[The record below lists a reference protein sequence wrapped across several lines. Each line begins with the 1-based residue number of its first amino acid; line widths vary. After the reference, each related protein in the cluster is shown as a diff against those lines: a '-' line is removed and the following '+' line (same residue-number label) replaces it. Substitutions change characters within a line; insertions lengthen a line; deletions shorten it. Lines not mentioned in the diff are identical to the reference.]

1 MCQRPPPAVVLL
13 WRIYANR
20 QKSANKADRRGFARS
35 DGGIKSAAWA
45 SAGVVG
51 RGAWLLSKTAIPA
64 GDAGSAGQ
72 RRLMGCKGVRGHIWA
87 AASLA
92 LAGAGLGIGCSRA
105 AADTLEWALVQAY
118 QNNPSLNAQRA
129 ALRATDENVPQALS
143 GYRPKVSVTANGGY
157 NYSNSVSQFPLV
169 TGGPVSTIQYA
180 EAFASRGV
188 GATGTYT
195 LFNGFQNANR
205 TRQAESQ
212 VEGARETL
220 RVTEQQVLLDAAT
233 AYMNLLRDQAILDLN
248 RRNVEVL
255 TEQLKQTRDRFN
267 VGEVTRT
274 DVAQAESRLAAG
286 RSALLGAQSNFV
298 TSQAN
303 YRRVIGVDPGR
314 LAPGTPV
321 DRLSPNTLPKAVTQ
335 GQAQSPSV
343 LAAMYGVDVAA
354 LAVKISEG
362 ALYPNLTLT
371 ASASE
376 GNYPAFEVLRQTQAS
391 IVGQLTVPLYQGGA
405 EYSAI
410 RQFKE
415 TLGQQR
421 LNLDVNRDQ
430 ARATVVQS
438 WGQLDAAKAQIEST
452 TAQVNAAEIAL
463 NGVREEARVGQRT
476 TLDVLNAQQELVNAR
491 VALVTAQHD
500 RVVASFTLLA
510 AVGALSMQRLGLNV
524 QIYDPMVHYQQV
536 RDAWV
541 GVRIPDGR

>member
-1 MCQRPPPAVVLL
+1 MTGSGGLA
-13 WRIYANR
+13 
-20 QKSANKADRRGFARS
+20 RG
-35 DGGIKSAAWA
+35 WA
-45 SAGVVG
+45 
-51 RGAWLLSKTAIPA
+51 I
-64 GDAGSAGQ
+64 
-72 RRLMGCKGVRGHIWA
+72 
-87 AASLA
+87 ASLS
-92 LAGAGLGIGCSRA
+92 LAGTAVCIGCQNA
-105 AADTLEWALVQAY
+105 VADTLEWALVQAY

-143 GYRPKVSVTANGGY
+143 GYRPKLSVNGNGGY
-157 NYSNSVSQFPLV
+157 NYASTLTHTINQSNFPNTVSY
-169 TGGPVSTIQYA
+169 TNYATQYA
-180 EAFASRGV
+180 NRGF
-188 GATGTYT
+188 GATAAET
-195 LFNGFQNANR
+195 LYNGFQTANKV
-205 TRQAESQ
+205 RQAESQ
-212 VEGARETL
+212 VMGARETL
-220 RVTEQQVLLDAAT
+220 RVVEQQVLLDAAT

-286 RSALLGAQSNFV
+286 RSSLLGAQSNYV

-321 DRLSPNTLPKAVTQ
+321 DRLSPGTLDGAVSQ
-335 GQAQSPSV
+335 GQQQSPSV
-343 LAAMYGVDVAA
+343 SAAMYGVDIAE

-362 ALYPNLTLT
+362 SLYPNFSLVESVSKNYDPAYNTNKQLIAGIVGTLT
-371 ASASE
+371 
-376 GNYPAFEVLRQTQAS
+376 
-391 IVGQLTVPLYQGGA
+391 IPLYQGGG
-405 EYSAI
+405 EYAAI
-410 RQFKE
+410 RQTKE
-415 TLGQQR
+415 SLGQQR

-438 WGQLDAAKAQIEST
+438 WGQLDASKAQIEAT
-452 TAQVNAAEIAL
+452 QAQVNAAEIAL

-500 RVVASFTLLA
+500 RVVASYTLLA
-510 AVGALSMQRLGLNV
+510 AVGGLAMQRLGLNV
-524 QIYDPMVHYQQV
+524 TIYDPQVHYQQV
-536 RDAWV
+536 RDAWI

>member
-1 MCQRPPPAVVLL
+1 M
-13 WRIYANR
+13 
-20 QKSANKADRRGFARS
+20 S
-35 DGGIKSAAWA
+35 
-45 SAGVVG
+45 G
-51 RGAWLLSKTAIPA
+51 RGLRAQFFRPI
-64 GDAGSAGQ
+64 
-72 RRLMGCKGVRGHIWA
+72 
-87 AASLA
+87 ASLA
-92 LAGAGLGIGCSRA
+92 LAGAVLGVSCAGA

-129 ALRATDENVPQALS
+129 SLRATDENVPQALS
-143 GYRPKVSVTANGGY
+143 GYRPKLSVTANGGY
-157 NYSNSVSQFPLV
+157 DYSSTLAHTVNQQVFPNTVNYTNF
-169 TGGPVSTIQYA
+169 A
-180 EAFASRGV
+180 EPFQQRGV
-188 GATGTYT
+188 AATATQT
-195 LFNGFQNANR
+195 LYNGFQTANKV
-205 TRQAESQ
+205 RQAESQ
-212 VEGARETL
+212 VMGARETL

-233 AYMNLLRDQAILDLN
+233 AYMNLLRDQAVLDLQ

-286 RSALLGAQSNFV
+286 RSQLLSAQSQYV
-298 TSQAN
+298 TSRAN
-303 YRRVIGVDPGR
+303 YRRVIGVDPGT
-314 LAPGTPV
+314 LAAGTPV
-321 DRLSPNTLPKAVTQ
+321 DRLSPNVLARAIAQ

-343 LAAMYGVDVAA
+343 LAAAYGVDVAE

-362 ALYPNLTLT
+362 ALYPNLTVTGSVLQ
-371 ASASE
+371 
-376 GNYPAFEVLRQTQAS
+376 GQNPAFEVIRLTQLSA
-391 IVGQLTVPLYQGGA
+391 VAQLSVPIYQGGG
-405 EYSAI
+405 EYSAV
-410 RQFKE
+410 RQSKE

-500 RVVASFTLLA
+500 RVVASYTLLA
-510 AVGALSMQRLGLNV
+510 AVGALSMQRLGLNIQV
-524 QIYDPMVHYQQV
+524 YDPMVHYQQV

-541 GVRIPDGR
+541 GLRNPDGR

>member
-1 MCQRPPPAVVLL
+1 M
-13 WRIYANR
+13 
-20 QKSANKADRRGFARS
+20 
-35 DGGIKSAAWA
+35 
-45 SAGVVG
+45 
-51 RGAWLLSKTAIPA
+51 
-64 GDAGSAGQ
+64 
-72 RRLMGCKGVRGHIWA
+72 GVRLTEAYIWTV
-87 AASLA
+87 ASLA
-92 LAGAGLGIGCSRA
+92 LAVAGVGVAGSDA

-143 GYRPKVSVTANGGY
+143 GYRPKLSLTAQGGY
-157 NYSNSVSQFPLV
+157 NYTNAVQQLPVGGVITNIPFSESFLSRSV
-169 TGGPVSTIQYA
+169 A
-180 EAFASRGV
+180 
-188 GATGTYT
+188 ATGTYT
-195 LFNGFQNANR
+195 LFNGFQTANR

-212 VEGARETL
+212 VDGARETL

-286 RSALLGAQSNFV
+286 RSSLLGAQSNYV

-321 DRLSPNTLPKAVTQ
+321 DRLSPNVLAKAITE
-335 GQAQSPSV
+335 GQTHSPSV

-354 LAVKISEG
+354 LAVKISES

-371 ASASE
+371 GSASQ
-376 GNYPAFEVLRQTQAS
+376 GTYPAFEVAKETVAS
-391 IVGQLTVPLYQGGA
+391 VIGTLTVPIYQGGA

-410 RQFKE
+410 RQSKE

-421 LNLDVNRDQ
+421 LNLDINRDQ

-438 WGQLDAAKAQIEST
+438 WGQLDAAKAQIEAT

-500 RVVASFTLLA
+500 RVVASYALLA
-510 AVGALSMQRLGLNV
+510 AVGGLSMPRLGLDV
-524 QIYDPMVHYQQV
+524 LIYDPQVHYQQV

-541 GVRIPDGR
+541 GVRNPDGR